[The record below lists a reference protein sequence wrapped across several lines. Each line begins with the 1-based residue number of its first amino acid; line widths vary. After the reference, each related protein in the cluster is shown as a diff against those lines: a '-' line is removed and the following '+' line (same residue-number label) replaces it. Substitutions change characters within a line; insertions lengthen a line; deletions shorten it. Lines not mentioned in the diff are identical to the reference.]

1 MAALS
6 EQRGSC
12 CCAGCSGTE
21 LFAMLRV
28 QEFPFTKGKRPL
40 RGRGRGSESPPL
52 HPLKNPHNPRR
63 HKLRGEQSS
72 ACGRCNPL
80 RCSAL
85 SHGKLASLPLSTG
98 PIRMVLRRRTPVGI
112 KTESL
117 IPLQQPQ
124 LLTFLP
130 APVIPAFAEKAY
142 PPLPLFVELPR
153 RS

>member
-1 MAALS
+1 MGDAS
-6 EQRGSC
+6 RDRDSGQVGYRD
-12 CCAGCSGTE
+12 GTE
-21 LFAMLRV
+21 RFVMLRV

-52 HPLKNPHNPRR
+52 HPLKNPHNPWR

-85 SHGKLASLPLSTG
+85 SHGKLTPLPLSMG
-98 PIRMVLRRRTPVGI
+98 PIRRVLRRRTPVGI

-124 LLTFLP
+124 PLAFLP
-130 APVIPAFAEKAY
+130 APAIPAFAEKAY